1 MRTCA
6 MKDEKGLSTL
16 EWMLIVAAVG
26 GLATLGVLVVRSSL
40 GSTDDIEDTVDN
52 PTVMAARESVVGI
65 SSRAECLTSDAGG
78 HMGVKTQWD
87 ADAEEC
93 IIVEGANRNAA
104 SGDDAA
110 AIISDLLSTI
120 DTSGRMSDARRGC
133 DEGENAD
140 GFFSGNLEPGSTLE
154 LILPTLTECSGGK
167 WDSGEAYDGYTFKSA
182 DVLSVTRCY
191 TEGIG
196 NQGVMCA
203 EDRVTTISLGDANQ
217 VSGTDQ
223 GNTLGDPDGGGATP
237 QRVSLRNDARAEDGD
252 ISAALAL
259 GVNENLI
266 KKIICSSDHSDL
278 ETPACQVGTT
288 TIPSGLFRVVVEIT
302 IERNSNPDL
311 SYRVTDYLFV
321 FSA

>member
-26 GLATLGVLVVRSSL
+26 GLATLGVLIVRSSL
-40 GSTDDIEDTVDN
+40 GSTDDIEETVDN

-78 HMGVKTQWD
+78 HMGVKAQWD

-104 SGDDAA
+104 SVDDAA
-110 AIISDLLSTI
+110 AIISHLLSTV
-120 DTSGRMSDARRGC
+120 DTSGRMSDAERGC
-133 DEGENAD
+133 TEDENAD
-140 GFFSGNLEPGSTLE
+140 GFFSLDFEPGSTLE
-154 LILPTLTECSGGK
+154 LTLPTLTECSEGK
-167 WDSGEAYDGYTFKSA
+167 WASGAAYDGYTFKSA
-182 DVLSVTRCY
+182 EVLSVTRCY

-203 EDRVTTISLGDANQ
+203 EDKVTTISLGDENQAN
-217 VSGTDQ
+217 GADQ

-237 QRVSLRNDARAEDGD
+237 QRVSLRNDARRAEDGD
-252 ISAALAL
+252 ILYALAL
-259 GVNENLI
+259 GVSAESD
-266 KKIICSSDHSDL
+266 KIICSSDDSDT

-288 TIPSGLFRVVVEIT
+288 TISSGLFRVVLEIT
-302 IERNSNPDL
+302 IERDSNPDL

-321 FSA
+321 FSS